1 MRRLRLCLTAALASA
16 LAACSSRGSPPAAS
30 LQAAPQPSAA
40 PAAAAPA
47 AAPSPSPRRER
58 TPVTTAANDSA
69 TSSADASASA
79 SGSSLRLVANLTG
92 PYGTHLAFD
101 REGKHWALADQHSI
115 QLGSD
120 GILGSKVSGAAEPI
134 LDLAWSRDEK
144 QLLAGPERYDLEH
157 GQWSETPALRQAMDR
172 ALTFGLAEPPSP
184 DQVAVVAAAASPDG
198 KDLVITTRFQ
208 PTRELGATDSYRGP
222 SERVLIL
229 AAADRA
235 PRGVLW
241 EGRQEM
247 RALAVSDELVAA
259 GGASVCIWERATM
272 RKLIELPHKL
282 VARALAFSSA
292 GDRLAVIT
300 AAGEVTVWD
309 PRSGEKIS
317 SFQAHQIDG
326 YTVAFHPTRPL
337 LATGGQDGKLRL
349 WSLEGRPV
357 YEELLGGWVQAVA
370 FAPNG
375 KKLAATTWSRPPH
388 LMIYEV
394 K

>member
-1 MRRLRLCLTAALASA
+1 MSRRRSGLVASLASLVSLVALASLNA
-16 LAACSSRGSPPAAS
+16 GCSSRAQPP
-30 LQAAPQPSAA
+30 QAAPPSPPTTAAASSDAPLAA
-40 PAAAAPA
+40 PLA
-47 AAPSPSPRRER
+47 RRER
-58 TPVTTAANDSA
+58 TPVTTTASDAAA
-69 TSSADASASA
+69 PA
-79 SGSSLRLVANLTG
+79 LRLVANLTG
-92 PYGTHLAFD
+92 PYGTHVAFD

-120 GILGSKVSGAAEPI
+120 GTLGSKVSGAAEPI
-134 LDLAWSRDEK
+134 LDLAWSRDERE
-144 QLLAGPERYDLEH
+144 LLAGPERYDLER
-157 GQWSETPALRQAMDR
+157 GRWSETPALRQAMDR
-172 ALTFGLAEPPSP
+172 ALTFGLADPPSP
-184 DQVAVVAAAASPDG
+184 EQLAVVAAAASPDG
-198 KDLVITTRFQ
+198 QDLVISARFS
-208 PTRELGATDSYRGP
+208 PTRELGKTDRYKGP
-222 SERVLIL
+222 NERLLVL
-229 AAADRA
+229 AAGDRS

-241 EGRQEM
+241 EGSSEM
-247 RALAVSDELVAA
+247 RALAVSDELIAA
-259 GGASVCIWERATM
+259 GGTAVSVWD
-272 RKLIELPHKL
+272 RKTLQKIIELPHKL

-309 PRSGEKIS
+309 PRTGDKIS

-326 YTVAFHPTRPL
+326 YTVAFHPTKPL

-388 LMIYEV
+388 LVIYDV
-394 K
+394 R

>member
-1 MRRLRLCLTAALASA
+1 MKRALTHLVASLTSL
-16 LAACSSRGSPPAAS
+16 LAACSSRASPPAAS
-30 LQAAPQPSAA
+30 MQAAPQPLSALTSA
-40 PAAAAPA
+40 VDSSA
-47 AAPSPSPRRER
+47 RRER
-58 TPVTTAANDSA
+58 TPVTHAVNDSA
-69 TSSADASASA
+69 
-79 SGSSLRLVANLTG
+79 SSLRLVANLTG
-92 PYGTHLAFD
+92 PYGTHVAFD

-120 GILGSKVSGAAEPI
+120 GTLGSKVSGAAEPI

-326 YTVAFHPTRPL
+326 YTVAFHPTKPL

>member
-1 MRRLRLCLTAALASA
+1 MKRFLTHLVASLTSL
-16 LAACSSRGSPPAAS
+16 LAACSSRASPPAAS
-30 LQAAPQPSAA
+30 LQAAPQPPSAPTSAA
-40 PAAAAPA
+40 DSTA
-47 AAPSPSPRRER
+47 RRER
-58 TPVTTAANDSA
+58 TPVTNAVNDSA
-69 TSSADASASA
+69 
-79 SGSSLRLVANLTG
+79 SSLRLVANLTG
-92 PYGTHLAFD
+92 PYGTHVAFD

-120 GILGSKVSGAAEPI
+120 GTLGSKVSGAAEPI

-157 GQWSETPALRQAMDR
+157 GRWSETPALRQAMDR

-184 DQVAVVAAAASPDG
+184 DQVAVVAAALSPDG
-198 KDLVITTRFQ
+198 RELVITTRFQ
-208 PTRELGATDSYRGP
+208 PTRELGATDHYRGP
-222 SERVLIL
+222 GERVLL
-229 AAADRA
+229 LDAADRT
-235 PRGVLW
+235 PRAVLW
-241 EGRQEM
+241 EGTKEM
-247 RALAVSDELVAA
+247 RTLAVSDELIAA
-259 GGASVCIWERATM
+259 GGASVCIWDRKTLE
-272 RKLIELPHKL
+272 KLIELPHKL
-282 VARALAFSSA
+282 VARALAFNAA
-292 GDRLAVIT
+292 GDRLAIIT

-309 PRSGEKIS
+309 PRSGDKIS

-326 YTVAFHPTRPL
+326 YTVAFHPTKPL